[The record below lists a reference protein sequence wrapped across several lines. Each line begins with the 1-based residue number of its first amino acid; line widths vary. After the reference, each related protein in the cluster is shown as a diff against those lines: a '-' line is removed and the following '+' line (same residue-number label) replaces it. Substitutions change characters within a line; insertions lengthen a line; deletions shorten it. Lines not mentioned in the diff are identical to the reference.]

1 MEDSGMVSIIML
13 SKNKAQYVEESVRS
27 VMVQTYKNW
36 ELLFWDDNSKDDTI
50 SKMMILKDE
59 TKIRKKTILLLTA
72 SKYRR
77 QYQIVA
83 RL

>member
-36 ELLFWDDNSKDDTI
+36 
-50 SKMMILKDE
+50 
-59 TKIRKKTILLLTA
+59 
-72 SKYRR
+72 
-77 QYQIVA
+77 
-83 RL
+83 